1 MYKETKTQKIT
12 RLAIIAS
19 LYVVLTVVFSFM
31 SYGDIQIRI
40 AEVLVLLCFFRKDY
54 FIGLLI
60 GCILSNLFSPFG
72 IIDVIFGSI
81 ATALALIGVMHSKK
95 LWIACIWPVLAN
107 AIIIGLEIAYID
119 SIPLYLPIITVGIGE
134 AIAMIAGYLLM
145 RTLRK
150 NKAFMKLIG
159 SNQNK

>member
-1 MYKETKTQKIT
+1 MYKETKTQKVT

-31 SYGDIQIRI
+31 SYGDIQVRI

-54 FIGLLI
+54 AIGLVI

-72 IIDVIFGSI
+72 IIDIVIGSI
-81 ATALALIGVMHSKK
+81 ATTLALIGVMHSKR
-95 LWIACIWPVLAN
+95 LWIASLWPVLAN
-107 AIIIGLEIAYID
+107 AILIGLEISYID
-119 SIPLYLPIITVGIGE
+119 NIPFYLPMITVGIGE
-134 AIAMIAGYLLM
+134 TIAMIVGYFIM
-145 RTLRK
+145 NNLRK

-159 SNQNK
+159 ANQNK

>member
-1 MYKETKTQKIT
+1 MYKETKTQKVT

-31 SYGDIQIRI
+31 SYGDIQVRI

-54 FIGLLI
+54 AIGLII

-72 IIDVIFGSI
+72 IIDVVIGSI
-81 ATALALIGVMHSKK
+81 ATTLALIGVMHSKR
-95 LWIACIWPVLAN
+95 LWIACLWPVLAN
-107 AIIIGLEIAYID
+107 AILIGLEISYID
-119 SIPLYLPIITVGIGE
+119 NIPFYLPMITVGIGE
-134 AIAMIAGYLLM
+134 TIAMIVGYFIM
-145 RTLRK
+145 NNLRK

-159 SNQNK
+159 ANQNK